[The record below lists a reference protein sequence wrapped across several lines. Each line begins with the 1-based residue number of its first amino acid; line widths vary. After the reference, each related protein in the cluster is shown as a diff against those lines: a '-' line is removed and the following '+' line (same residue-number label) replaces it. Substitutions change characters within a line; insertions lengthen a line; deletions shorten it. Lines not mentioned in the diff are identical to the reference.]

1 MKDSILPADLDRLLL
16 GGANV
21 SIFDVRREEDR
32 VDVEYPIQNAEWRNP
47 NQVAEWCRDVGN
59 VDEVIVYCVHG
70 HHVSQSTRDVLRE
83 EGVNARIIEGGI
95 EAWCGYARDKERNPS
110 K

>member
-1 MKDSILPADLDRLLL
+1 MKDSILPADLDRLLVS
-16 GGANV
+16 GANV

-32 VDVEYPIQNAEWRNP
+32 MDVEYPIQGAEWRNP
-47 NQVAEWCRDVGN
+47 DKIVEWYPDIGN

-70 HHVSQSTRDVLRE
+70 HHVSQSTRDTLRDQ
-83 EGVNARIIEGGI
+83 GVNARIIEGGI
-95 EAWCGYARDKERNPS
+95 EAWRDYARGKERIS